1 MEKWVFQHERR
12 ENMARITYT
21 YRHYPLS
28 EELTEKSKNVAFFT
42 RPLLGF
48 GLGAILW
55 FVPSMAFNVSVSVSN
70 VLMVIGMVGGP
81 IALQIIRAKK
91 FAQYDAE
98 YAKIL
103 KEQEK
108 KNTTN
113 KKPVV
118 QQKPAYQ
125 QPVQQQ
131 PVQQQP
137 VQQQPVQQQPVYQ
150 QPVQQQPVYQQ
161 PVYQQPVY
169 QQPVYQQPVYQQP
182 VYNTAGS
189 GMQTLD
195 EQIDEICK
203 IANANLSAQNDPQ
216 IHWECAQKLEQMLQV
231 HPDNERLQRE
241 VAQNLANYS
250 WNSTGKP
257 FAERRRAYNAAL
269 RSLTLE
275 KKKREME
282 ELDNRKFIL
291 IIHAVNGGQDAAWLD
306 DVNALEEARQWLR
319 TAATY
324 KMEAP
329 DAERQQY
336 QNVAIPSVHFHVG
349 YWLAK
354 TYLAQTPP
362 QKQKAK
368 AVIEEALQV
377 CPYAL
382 VRKCDVCPRAN
393 TDTST
398 VNSREQ
404 LMSLLQ
410 LASQ

>member
-1 MEKWVFQHERR
+1 
-12 ENMARITYT
+12 MARIT

-28 EELTEKSKNVAFFT
+28 EELTEKSKNVAGWT
-42 RPLLGF
+42 RPLFGFALGTVLSFGLGF
-48 GLGAILW
+48 GLS
-55 FVPSMAFNVSVSVSN
+55 SMGLKVSSPAGD
-70 VLMVIGMVGGP
+70 VLLAIGMIGGP
-81 IALQIIRAKK
+81 IALWIFRMKK
-91 FAQYDAE
+91 FAEYDAE
-98 YAKIL
+98 YARIL

-108 KNTTN
+108 KNTAN

-118 QQKPAYQ
+118 QQKPAY
-125 QPVQQQ
+125 QQ

>member
-1 MEKWVFQHERR
+1 
-12 ENMARITYT
+12 MARITYT
-21 YRHYPLS
+21 YRQYPLS

-42 RPLLGF
+42 HPLLGF
-48 GLGAILW
+48 GLGTALW
-55 FVPSMAFNVSVSVSN
+55 LGLSMALNLSLDASN
-70 VLMVIGMVGGP
+70 VLMGIGMIGGP
-81 IALQIIRAKK
+81 IALLIIRAKK

-108 KNTTN
+108 KNTAN
-113 KKPVV
+113 KKPVA

-131 PVQQQP
+131 PV
-137 VQQQPVQQQPVYQ
+137 YQ
-150 QPVQQQPVYQQ
+150 QPV
-161 PVYQQPVY
+161 QQPVY

-182 VYNTAGS
+182 VYNNAGS
-189 GMQTLD
+189 GMKTLD
-195 EQIDEICK
+195 EQIDEVCR

-216 IHWECAQKLEQMLQV
+216 IHWECAQKLEQMLQAYPV
-231 HPDNERLQRE
+231 HERLQRE
-241 VAQNLANYS
+241 VAQNLANYA
-250 WNSTGKP
+250 WNSTAKP

-269 RSLTLE
+269 RSLILE
-275 KKKREME
+275 KNKRETT
-282 ELDNRKFIL
+282 ELDRRKFCL
-291 IIHAVNGGQDAAWLD
+291 IWHAVNGGLDAAYLYD
-306 DVNALEEARQWLR
+306 IDAMEETLQWLR

-329 DAERQQY
+329 DALRQQH

-354 TYLAQTPP
+354 AYLAQTPP
-362 QKQKAK
+362 QKQQAK
-368 AVIEEALQV
+368 AVVEEALRV

-382 VRKCDVCPRAN
+382 VRMCDVNPNRN

-398 VNSREQ
+398 LESRDQ
-404 LMSLLQ
+404 LLSLLQ
-410 LASQ
+410 MASQ